1 MMSSKKSVNFNKLGV
16 VSLAALIAGC
26 SVTPEALTTT
36 EIRKR
41 VQDDQF
47 TLFSAQAPIFEAIT
61 YEEAVARSL
70 KYNLDLRLK
79 LMESAQSRGLAKLA
93 SFDMLPNLLVSAGYT
108 NRNNVSASSS
118 YTIQSDG
125 TIREPDSATSQPSGS
140 TPENNRTASA
150 EFTWNL
156 LDLGI
161 GYYSAKQ
168 KANEVL
174 IAEERRRRVVQNIIA
189 DVRSAYWRA
198 LGAQRLVTQADELIE
213 EVNSALERSRRAE
226 AEGLVPPKEALTYQR
241 LLIDAFDLLASRRT
255 ELDLAKR
262 ELAALMNV
270 TPGAEFTVAEID
282 EPNLKPAPLNVA
294 ELEELALQQRPEL
307 RQEDYNARITADEA
321 KKQLVNLL
329 PNPGVS
335 LGLQYDSNEYLYENN
350 WIQTGASI
358 NWNLFKLLSYGTLD
372 ETLKDQKTV
381 DDTRRMALSIAVLT
395 QVRVAIERYKL
406 TLKELDTAEQSFLV
420 DQRMAAFAEAAQ
432 GSQLNAELE
441 VIRAKTRALNSEFKR
456 YAAYAAAQAAFGRI
470 YNSVG
475 FEVIPTDLDQNGSL
489 DEVGGHI
496 TQFVSEVEDNFFA
509 HADVVVEELPPITL
523 SLNGVSEAVATNLQG
538 AVNSVLQRNQLETN
552 DSAVYTLKMSL
563 NIEPIQRRV
572 RPASWKLE
580 LVDVFGTVVESATYS
595 STLVSNPSDR
605 VIQTFAESAVLAN
618 VGQLRGWLAKVN
630 AK

>member
-1 MMSSKKSVNFNKLGV
+1 MTTSNKSANLGKLGI

-26 SVTPEALTTT
+26 SVTPEALTTSDV
-36 EIRKR
+36 RKR
-41 VQDDQF
+41 VQEDQF
-47 TLFSAQAPIFEAIT
+47 TLFSAQDPIFEAIS
-61 YEEAVARSL
+61 YEEAVARAL

-108 NRNNVSASSS
+108 SRNNVNASKSFRVS
-118 YTIQSDG
+118 NTDG
-125 TIREPDSATSQPSGS
+125 SIIEPAATDFNSGSQPQD
-140 TPENNRTASA
+140 NRTASA
-150 EFTWNL
+150 EFTWNV

-168 KANEVL
+168 KANQVL

-198 LGAQRLVTQADELIE
+198 LGAQRLVTEADALID

-226 AEGLVPPKEALTYQR
+226 AEGLVAPKQALTYQR

-270 TPGAEFTVAEID
+270 TPGAEFTVQEIE
-282 EPNLKPAPLNVA
+282 EPNLKPAPINVA

-321 KKQLVNLL
+321 KKQLVSLL

-335 LGLQYDSNEYLYENN
+335 LGVNYDSNKYLYENN

-358 NWNLFKLLSYGTLD
+358 NWNLFKLLSFGTLD
-372 ETLKDQKTV
+372 DTLKDQKTV

-406 TLKELDTAEQSFLV
+406 TLKELETAEESFLV

-432 GSQLNAELE
+432 GSELNAELE

-456 YAAYAAAQAAFGRI
+456 YGAYAAAQAAFGRI

-489 DEVGGHI
+489 DEVGAHI
-496 TQFVSEVEDNFFA
+496 TEYVAEVEDNFFA
-509 HADVVVEELPPITL
+509 HADVIAVEIP
-523 SLNGVSEAVATNLQG
+523 
-538 AVNSVLQRNQLETN
+538 AVNLSVKGVNGAGAANIQTAVDSVLTRNQLETSE
-552 DSAVYTLKMSL
+552 SALYTLRMSL
-563 NIEPIQRRV
+563 NIEPEQRGV

-580 LVDVFGTVVESATYS
+580 LVDLLGSVVDSATYR
-595 STLVSNPSDR
+595 STLVANPSDR

-618 VGQLRGWLAKVN
+618 VGQLRGWLAKVT

>member
-1 MMSSKKSVNFNKLGV
+1 MIRSNKNANLSKLGI
-16 VSLAALIAGC
+16 VSLAALIVGC
-26 SVTPEALTTT
+26 SISPEAVTTS
-36 EIRKR
+36 EVRKR
-41 VQDDQF
+41 VQSDQF
-47 TLFSAQAPIFEAIT
+47 KLFSAQDPIFEAIS
-61 YEEAVARSL
+61 YEEAVARAL

-79 LMESAQSRGLAKLA
+79 LMQTAQSRGLADLA

-108 NRNNVSASSS
+108 KRNNVNASRS
-118 YTIQSDG
+118 YQEQSDG
-125 TIREPDSATSQPSGS
+125 SFKYDSTAFASGS
-140 TPENNRTASA
+140 TPDENGTASA
-150 EFTWNL
+150 EFTWNV

-161 GYYSAKQ
+161 GYYTAKQ

-198 LGAQRLVTQADELIE
+198 LGAQRLVSQADALIAD
-213 EVNSALERSRRAE
+213 VNDALERSRRAE
-226 AEGLVPPKEALTYQR
+226 SEGLVPPKQALTYQR

-270 TPGAEFTVAEID
+270 TPGAEFTVEEIE
-282 EPNLKPAPLNVA
+282 EPPLKPAPLNVA

-307 RQEDYNARITADEA
+307 RQEDYAVRITADEA
-321 KKQLVNLL
+321 KKQLVTLL
-329 PNPGVS
+329 PNPAVS
-335 LGLQYDSNEYLYENN
+335 LGLQYDASQYVYEND

-358 NWNLFKLLSYGTLD
+358 NWNLFKLLSFGTLE
-372 ETLKDQKTV
+372 ETLKDQETV

-406 TLKELDTAEQSFLV
+406 TLKELDTAEESFLV

-432 GSQLNAELE
+432 GSELNAELE

-456 YAAYAAAQAAFGRI
+456 YGAYAAAQAAFGRI

-489 DEVGGHI
+489 DEVGAHI
-496 TQFVSEVEDNFFA
+496 TEYVSEVEDNFFA
-509 HADVVVEELPPITL
+509 HAEVIAVEIPAVNL
-523 SLNGVSEAVATNLQG
+523 SLKGVDGAGAANIQA
-538 AVNSVLQRNQLETN
+538 AVNSVLERNQLETS
-552 DSAVYTLKMSL
+552 DSALYTLQMSL
-563 NIEPIQRRV
+563 TIEPEQRRV
-572 RPASWKLE
+572 RPASWRLE
-580 LVDVFGTVVESATYS
+580 LVDVFGTVVDSVTYS
-595 STLVSNPSDR
+595 STLVANPSER

-618 VGQLRGWLAKVN
+618 VGQLRGWLTKVSV
-630 AK
+630 K

>member
-1 MMSSKKSVNFNKLGV
+1 MMISKKRANFQKLGV

-26 SVTPEALTTT
+26 SISPEALTTSDV
-36 EIRKR
+36 RKR
-41 VQDDQF
+41 VQADQF
-47 TLFSAQAPIFEAIT
+47 TLFSAQDPIFAPITF
-61 YEEAVARSL
+61 EEALARSL
-70 KYNLDLRLK
+70 KYNMDLRLK
-79 LMESAQSRGLAKLA
+79 LMESAQGRGLAELA
-93 SFDMLPNLLVSAGYT
+93 SYDMLPNLLVSAGYT
-108 NRNNVSASSS
+108 HRNNVSASKS
-118 YTIQSDG
+118 YRVSNTDG
-125 TIREPDSATSQPSGS
+125 SIIEPTSTDSYSGSQP
-140 TPENNRTASA
+140 EHNRTRSA
-150 EFTWNL
+150 EFTWNA

-168 KANEVL
+168 KANQVL
-174 IAEERRRRVVQNIIA
+174 IAEERRRRVVQNILA

-198 LGAQRLVTQADELIE
+198 LGAQRLVKQADELIE

-226 AEGLVPPKEALTYQR
+226 AEGLVPPKQALTYQR

-270 TPGAEFTVAEID
+270 TPGAQFTVAEVD
-282 EPNLKPAPLNVA
+282 EPLLKPAPLNVA

-321 KKQLVNLL
+321 KKQLVSLL
-329 PNPGVS
+329 PNPALS
-335 LGLQYDSNEYLYENN
+335 LGLQYDSNKYLYEDD

-358 NWNLFKLLSYGTLD
+358 NWNLFKLLSYRTLD
-372 ETLKDQKTV
+372 DTLEDQKTV

-406 TLKELDTAEQSFLV
+406 TLKELDTAEESFLV

-432 GSQLNAELE
+432 GSELNAELE

-456 YAAYAAAQAAFGRI
+456 YGAYAAAQAAFGRI

-475 FEVIPTDLDQNGSL
+475 FEVIPTGLNQDGALA
-489 DEVGGHI
+489 EVGGAI
-496 TQFVSEVEDNFFA
+496 TNYVAEVEDNFFA
-509 HADVVVEELPPITL
+509 HADVIPVELPSINL
-523 SLNGVSEAVATNLQG
+523 MMNGVSDASKAGLLTAIDALLE
-538 AVNSVLQRNQLETN
+538 RNQLETSN
-552 DSAVYTLKMSL
+552 DALYMLNMSL

-572 RPASWKLE
+572 RPASWELK
-580 LVDVFGTVVESATYS
+580 LVDAFGTVVDSATYS
-595 STLVSNPSDR
+595 STLVANPSDL

-618 VGQLRGWLAKVN
+618 VGQIRGWLAN
-630 AK
+630 ASTK